1 MKTLEQQKESV
12 DTQFA
17 KWESRI
23 NSIEKSF
30 EEKSKETTDW
40 LHEKKEKL
48 LTTMDKIDSRV
59 NDLVNLSEE
68 KKNKILKKRDTLKV
82 QLTLGKAE
90 IKTNFKENIKLYNDA
105 IRDYEEQLVSDLE
118 IEDALLE
125 KEWIEDS
132 IAYEEEMNALAI
144 ELAKEDEKEWEKF
157 EQKRG
162 EFKESLRAF
171 KAKVEEKNK
180 KFKDGLEES
189 FEDVAEHYG
198 ELGQYYYMY

>member
-68 KKNKILKKRDTLKV
+68 KKNKILEKRDTLKV

>member
-1 MKTLEQQKESV
+1 
-12 DTQFA
+12 
-17 KWESRI
+17 
-23 NSIEKSF
+23 
-30 EEKSKETTDW
+30 
-40 LHEKKEKL
+40 
-48 LTTMDKIDSRV
+48 
-59 NDLVNLSEE
+59 
-68 KKNKILKKRDTLKV
+68 V